1 MLARGM
7 DIPGV
12 ECIINYEPP
21 QQFRSYQ
28 HRVGRTARAGC
39 RGTAYTLL
47 AEEEVRTT
55 CIVSLIFLP
64 NCDHL

>member
-7 DIPGV
+7 DIPAV

-21 QQFRSYQ
+21 QLFRSYQ

-39 RGTAYTLL
+39 QGTAYTLL
-47 AEEEVRTT
+47 AEEEVRSTQ
-55 CIVSLIFLP
+55 IVTLIL
-64 NCDHL
+64 LVEL